1 METPAC
7 LVLSSD
13 PYEAYNFAIDIML
26 AQGIINKVVKMD
38 IQFEVTGEA
47 RALELCLVSH
57 SHGEVELSCQGEE
70 VEEIRISGVLFDLTD
85 DYSIDYNGSYY
96 SVSDIV
102 RQANKQLPDY
112 VAESLEEEYNEK
124 IHEQEMS
131 SVYYTGRL

>member
-1 METPAC
+1 MGFFYIHN
-7 LVLSSD
+7 L
-13 PYEAYNFAIDIML
+13 
-26 AQGIINKVVKMD
+26 NKVVKMD

-70 VEEIRISGVLFDLTD
+70 VDEIRISGVLFDLTD